1 MVFMMVTSKLLKHLV
16 IVAIDC
22 WLAVWTTSKNSTLCV
37 NATHSK
43 TDDLPDVRARPTSSA
58 DHRHQYIP
66 APITHRHCGLFPV
79 FYIRFEGL
87 RWLQLNFNSGLSH

>member
-37 NATHSK
+37 NVTHPATYE
-43 TDDLPDVRARPTSSA
+43 LPDVRAQRTSSA
-58 DHRHQYIP
+58 DHH
-66 APITHRHCGLFPV
+66 H
-79 FYIRFEGL
+79 
-87 RWLQLNFNSGLSH
+87 